1 MMSSRYEGLPMVL
14 IEAKCFGLPC
24 VSFDCPNGPG
34 EIIRHDT
41 DGLLV
46 TSGDVEGLAAAL
58 RRLMT
63 DRKLIRQFGK
73 AANDDAQQRF
83 SRGNV
88 IVQWEQLLTKIT
100 SR

>member
-1 MMSSRYEGLPMVL
+1 
-14 IEAKCFGLPC
+14 
-24 VSFDCPNGPG
+24 
-34 EIIRHDT
+34 
-41 DGLLV
+41 
-46 TSGDVEGLAAAL
+46 
-58 RRLMT
+58 MT